1 MNKSPKQVSLEKL
14 ILSKLSGKPHQAA
27 KIIFA
32 DPEVQALQDYAN
44 NVSIKRLGYNDHGP
58 VHMRLAA
65 LNSIRMLE
73 LLHDSKIILN
83 LEKEKC
89 GSFEDSQVAVVTASL
104 LHDIGMT
111 VSRDKHE
118 FMSISLALPI
128 INRLLEQLYPD
139 NISLRVIVRSLVVEG
154 ILGHMATQT
163 IHSLEAGIVLVGDG
177 CDMEKGRARIPLM
190 ISGKPQ
196 IGDIHRYS
204 STAIQKVVF
213 SKGVERP
220 VQINVV
226 MNQSVGFFQVEQ
238 VLFPKIKNSPA
249 KPYIELYA
257 GIDGQKSLK
266 YI

>member
-1 MNKSPKQVSLEKL
+1 MNKSPKQISLEKM
-14 ILSKLSGKPHQAA
+14 ILTELTGKPHEAA
-27 KIIFA
+27 TAIFA

-58 VHMRLAA
+58 VHMRIAA
-65 LNSIRMLE
+65 LNSLRMLS
-73 LLHDSKIILN
+73 LLDESKIILN

-89 GSFEDSQVAVVTASL
+89 GSFEDSQVAVVIASL

-118 FMSISLALPI
+118 FMSISLAMPI
-128 INRLLEQLYPD
+128 INRVLDQVYPD
-139 NISLRVIVRSLVVEG
+139 VINLRMIVRSMAIEG

-177 CDMEKGRARIPLM
+177 CDMEKGRARIPQL
-190 ISGKPQ
+190 ISDKPQ

-204 STAIQKVVF
+204 STAIKKVMF

-220 VQINVV
+220 IRIEII
-226 MNQSVGFFQVEQ
+226 MSQSVGFFQVEQ
-238 VLFPKIKNSPA
+238 VLFPKIKSSPA

-257 GIDGQKSLK
+257 GIEGEETLK